1 MTTVHVIGAAGYA
14 GAQLTALVDAH
25 PHFTLGQVTARA
37 DAGKR
42 IVDVA
47 PEYRVDA
54 LLQELDLD
62 GVAAGDFAAVCYPH
76 AEAAAVV
83 SELVDRGVRVVDVS
97 ADHRLTD
104 PSAYPHW
111 YGFDHPRPDLLA
123 EAGITWLGDFVVDDL
138 PARVATR
145 HGDILSLPY
154 SVLSKHPVG

>member
-62 GVAAGDFAAVCYPH
+62 GVAAGDWVLEGSSV
-76 AEAAAVV
+76 AEGA
-83 SELVDRGVRVVDVS
+83 RVRVVEQPLAAGASTANSSKELPV
-97 ADHRLTD
+97 R
-104 PSAYPHW
+104 
-111 YGFDHPRPDLLA
+111 FD
-123 EAGITWLGDFVVDDL
+123 
-138 PARVATR
+138 
-145 HGDILSLPY
+145 
-154 SVLSKHPVG
+154 